1 VRLAKWQP
9 CGRFHGRSRWY
20 DGPTLENVEMRTE
33 KEDVFILCLDASLS
47 HGLDLSFVTHLFLLE
62 PIDDAALLEQVTS
75 RAHRL
80 GCTGPVT
87 VETVN
92 VWREMD
98 AATKAVT
105 RQLSSST
112 DDDEHRRTST
122 AVCEH
127 CYRSFE
133 NIEKAEIHELTCDRN
148 PDSSAV
154 VNPYH
159 LSSVYRDIRP
169 PPPMLVGST
178 GTCDKR

>member
-1 VRLAKWQP
+1 MKWIYNSRAVRISFT
-9 CGRFHGRSRWY
+9 C
-20 DGPTLENVEMRTE
+20 
-33 KEDVFILCLDASLS
+33 VFV
-47 HGLDLSFVTHLFLLE
+47 DLSFVTHLFLLE

-80 GCTGPVT
+80 GCTGPVV

-92 VWREMD
+92 VWQGCLEEN
-98 AATKAVT
+98 AKAVAK
-105 RQLSSST
+105 QMAASIV
-112 DDDEHRRTST
+112 DDEEGNRRTST

-133 NIEKAEIHELTCDRN
+133 SMEKAEIHEHTCERN

-154 VNPYH
+154 VDPFH

-169 PPPMLVGST
+169 PPPVAVGDIRGRKVAAKDDEEDTSST
-178 GTCDKR
+178 SKETR